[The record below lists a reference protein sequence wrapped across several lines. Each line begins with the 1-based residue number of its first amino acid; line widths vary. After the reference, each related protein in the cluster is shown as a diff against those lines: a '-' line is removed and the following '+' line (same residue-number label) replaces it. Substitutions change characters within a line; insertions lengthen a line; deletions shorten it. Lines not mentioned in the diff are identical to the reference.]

1 VCGTFGRRTYN
12 QPMLGRID
20 HVGIAVRDLDQ
31 AIQVYERRLGLR
43 ATGRERLEAEGIE
56 VAIIPIGDSRLELIT
71 PLSSES
77 KVGKFLQDRGEAVHH
92 VAYATDDVGAS
103 LAKAG
108 AAGAQLLDEAA
119 RAGAH
124 GTRIGFV
131 HPKSLCGVLTEFVEA
146 DGRPGA

>member
-1 VCGTFGRRTYN
+1 
-12 QPMLGRID
+12 MLGRID

-31 AIQVYERRLGLR
+31 AIQLYERRLGLR
-43 ATGRERLEAEGIE
+43 ATGRERLEDEGIE
-56 VAIIPIGDSRLELIT
+56 VAMIPIGESRIELIT
-71 PLSSES
+71 PLTPSS
-77 KVGKFLQDRGEAVHH
+77 KVEKFLQDRGEAVHH

-119 RAGAH
+119 RPGAH

-146 DGRPGA
+146 DGQHGA